1 MDYSHVYQLSL
12 VFIILSIFTDKCHMA
27 VVKTYQGENDRSKC
41 FSFDVVIFSL
51 FGCRLL
57 SCFMLL
63 TRTELHSHDMI
74 NEKLQKAEEIGME
87 SFPYLLEA
95 YTVYIQIFI

>member
-1 MDYSHVYQLSL
+1 LQLSKH
-12 VFIILSIFTDKCHMA
+12 IK
-27 VVKTYQGENDRSKC
+27 KKKDRSKC
-41 FSFDVVIFSL
+41 FSFDVVFFFL
-51 FGCRLL
+51 FCCRLL
-57 SCFMLL
+57 SCLMLL
-63 TRTELHSHDMI
+63 ARTELHSQDMI